1 MSLLEEKRLLARD
14 QDWPP
19 AEQGKSVGGGTMLE
33 HLLCGASVSSVF
45 LQIMVFGAN
54 TTLLAAFASMLN
66 LLVCAWVV
74 ALTWTEANDR
84 FWTRLAPLVGMF
96 VLALVLGAV
105 PMLDSQVGSRIRS
118 ADRAALELLKLLGVG
133 AAFLTGALVV
143 RRKSRLGLLCNW
155 MAGGG
160 FALLLLSIGLWRQD
174 TGAVWG
180 QPKETHIYRFTAT
193 LFNANAAA
201 CLAGCFGLLA
211 LGLGYTALRKDQERA
226 RFEAW
231 VIAAAAGMAYG
242 LAGWSVLLAASR
254 TSLVS
259 LTLLTTAFIGLALL
273 RSGGR
278 VAERRE
284 TWLLG
289 GGALLLLALAGLIGG
304 SPIASRAF
312 ESDDMDIRIA
322 TWRIVMH
329 AIAEKPW
336 LGHGL
341 GSFGLVHQ
349 AHITVQNA
357 AAIWDMNAA
366 HQVFLQAAMEG
377 GLPFSLLLATI
388 VAVVMIQGGI
398 AWVTPKLGRWCALSV
413 MLCLVMILFCGSVDI
428 ALNVPAIASLFGLLL
443 GALWSW
449 SDTSARGRG
458 SVDSGQ
464 VGGVEA

>member
-1 MSLLEEKRLLARD
+1 MSA
-14 QDWPP
+14 
-19 AEQGKSVGGGTMLE
+19 
-33 HLLCGASVSSVF
+33 
-45 LQIMVFGAN
+45 
-54 TTLLAAFASMLN
+54 
-66 LLVCAWVV
+66 
-74 ALTWTEANDR
+74 
-84 FWTRLAPLVGMF
+84 
-96 VLALVLGAV
+96 
-105 PMLDSQVGSRIRS
+105 
-118 ADRAALELLKLLGVG
+118 
-133 AAFLTGALVV
+133 
-143 RRKSRLGLLCNW
+143 
-155 MAGGG
+155 GG

-174 TGAVWG
+174 TSAVWG
-180 QPKETHIYRFTAT
+180 QNKEVHLYRFTAT

-231 VIAAAAGMAYG
+231 VTAAAAGLAYG
-242 LAGWSVLLAASR
+242 LAGWAVLLAASR

-259 LTLLTTAFIGLALL
+259 LALLTAAFIGLALL
-273 RSGGR
+273 RSGDR
-278 VAERRE
+278 VVERRE

-289 GGALLLLALAGLIGG
+289 GGGLLFLAVAGLVGG

-322 TWRIVMH
+322 TWRIVLD
-329 AIAEKPW
+329 AISERPM

-366 HQVFLQAAMEG
+366 HQAFLQTAMEG
-377 GLPFSLLLATI
+377 GVPFSLLLTAI
-388 VAVVMIQGGI
+388 VALVMGQGVI
-398 AWVTPKLGRWCALSV
+398 NWITPKQGRWSALSV
-413 MLCLVMILFCGSVDI
+413 MFCLTMILLCGSVDI

-449 SDTSARGRG
+449 SDAGIRGRG
-458 SVDSGQ
+458 MMDTSQFV
-464 VGGVEA
+464 GVEA